1 MTPRKVLVVEDSK
14 LLHKMYDVMLQQFE
28 LVHASDG
35 REGLDRLAAQ
45 ADIDLVLLDLN
56 MPNMDGL
63 AFLAA
68 MKADPAQREVP
79 VVIVSTEGRDE
90 DTQRGLAAGAV
101 AYIRKPFRKD
111 EILDVIAR
119 AGTRP

>member
-1 MTPRKVLVVEDSK
+1 VTPRKVLVVEDSK
-14 LLHKMYDVMLQQFE
+14 LLHKMYDVMLQQFT

-35 REGLDRLAAQ
+35 REGLDRLAAE

-68 MKADPAQREVP
+68 MKGDAAIRQVP

-101 AYIRKPFRKD
+101 AYIRKPFRKE
-111 EILDVIAR
+111 EILEVIAR
-119 AGTRP
+119 VGAEP